1 MRLKLTATAA
11 AAALAAAGAASG
23 ALALEGAY
31 VVPGEDETFTFA
43 DGYLSGTTDDGIMIH
58 EGFVIEGDQVS
69 FTAPDEHPLC
79 PGAVGTYTFV
89 ETDTTVVF
97 TLVEDSCEPR
107 AAGMTLGPWT
117 KVEE

>member
-1 MRLKLTATAA
+1 MRHQITAA
-11 AAALAAAGAASG
+11 AAAIAALAASG

-31 VVPGEDETFTFA
+31 QVPGEDEVFSFA

-58 EGFVIEGDQVS
+58 EAFAIDGDQVS

-79 PGAVGTYTFV
+79 PGAVGTYSFV
-89 ETDTTVVF
+89 ETDTTVTF

-107 AAGMTLGPWT
+107 AVGMTLGPWT